1 MTNRLA
7 LVLLVTIL
15 ALIVADLAL
24 NQGRGTFFML
34 KRTDRFIEYLA
45 FWR

>member
-7 LVLLVTIL
+7 LVLLLLIL
-15 ALIVADLAL
+15 AGVATDVRLWGGTHLSAL
-24 NQGRGTFFML
+24 L
-34 KRTDRFIEYLA
+34 DRYDQFIEYLA